1 MSTKWYKFYLECV
14 YVCVCLYEAEK
25 ERERIIFPSNKVE
38 KKKKRAEIPFLTMR
52 KDRASTL

>member
-14 YVCVCLYEAEK
+14 CVCVCLYEVEK

-38 KKKKRAEIPFLTMR
+38 KKKRAEIPFLTML